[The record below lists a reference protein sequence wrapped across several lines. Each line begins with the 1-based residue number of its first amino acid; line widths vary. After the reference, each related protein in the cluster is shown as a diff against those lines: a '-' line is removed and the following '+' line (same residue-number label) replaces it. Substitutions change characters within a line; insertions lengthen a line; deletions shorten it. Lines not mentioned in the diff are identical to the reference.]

1 MEIRKDSKY
10 FGIYLTCVILATLLS
25 IGVIV
30 FLIIMTIKEYANPVI
45 YLLPLFAVVGDLF
58 AYNSFIGYVKTP
70 TIILKITD
78 EDVNFTPDKTRQ
90 EVTLK
95 ITDIKGVQ
103 IVRPLICRSGKTIII
118 NTDEAKYKLEDIN
131 NINEAY
137 EMLVEKIKG

>member
-1 MEIRKDSKY
+1 MEIKKDSKY

-78 EDVNFTPDKTRQ
+78 EDVTFTPDKTRQ

>member
-1 MEIRKDSKY
+1 MEIKKDSKY

-25 IGVIV
+25 VGVVV
-30 FLIIMTIKEYANPVI
+30 FLIIMTLKEYMNPVI
-45 YLLPLFAVVGDLF
+45 FLLPLFAIVGDLF
-58 AYNSFIGYVKTP
+58 AYNSFIGYIKTP
-70 TIILKITD
+70 NVILKITD
-78 EDVNFTPDKTRQ
+78 EEVIFTPDKTRQ

-103 IVRPLICRSGKTIII
+103 IVRPLICRSGKTIIL

-137 EMLVEKIKG
+137 DMLVERIKG

>member
-25 IGVIV
+25 IGVVV
-30 FLIIMTIKEYANPVI
+30 FLIIMTIKEYTNVLL
-45 YLLPLFAVVGDLF
+45 YLLPLFAIIGDLF
-58 AYNSFIGYVKTP
+58 AYNSFIGYIKTP

-78 EDVNFTPDKTRQ
+78 EEVIFTPDKTKQ

-103 IVRPLICRSGKTIII
+103 IVRPLICRSGKTIIL

-137 EMLVEKIKG
+137 DMLVERIKG

>member
-78 EDVNFTPDKTRQ
+78 EDVTFTPDL
-90 EVTLK
+90 LK
-95 ITDIKGVQ
+95 
-103 IVRPLICRSGKTIII
+103 
-118 NTDEAKYKLEDIN
+118 
-131 NINEAY
+131 
-137 EMLVEKIKG
+137 

>member
-78 EDVNFTPDKTRQ
+78 EDVTFTPDKTRQ

>member
-1 MEIRKDSKY
+1 MEIRKDNRY

-25 IGVIV
+25 IGVVV
-30 FLIIMTIKEYANPVI
+30 FLIIMTMKEYTNPVI
-45 YLLPLFAVVGDLF
+45 FLLPLFAIIGDLF
-58 AYNSFIGYVKTP
+58 AFNSFIGYVKTP
-70 TIILKITD
+70 DVILKITD
-78 EDVNFTPDKTRQ
+78 EEVTFTPDKTRQ

-103 IVRPLICRSGKTIII
+103 IVRPLICRSGKTIIL

-137 EMLVEKIKG
+137 DMLVERIKG